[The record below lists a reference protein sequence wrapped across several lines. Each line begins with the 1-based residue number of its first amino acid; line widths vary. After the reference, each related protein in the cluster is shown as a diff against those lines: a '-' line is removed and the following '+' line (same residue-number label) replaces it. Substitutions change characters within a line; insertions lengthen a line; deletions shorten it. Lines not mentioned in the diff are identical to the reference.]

1 MDLSYLHILEIV
13 VLGQHGIGV
22 TYQILTRNIF
32 VSGEY
37 FEHVFKCA
45 IIGSLTFDVLA
56 ITKT

>member
-1 MDLSYLHILEIV
+1 V
-13 VLGQHGIGV
+13 VLGQHGIDV

-37 FEHVFKCA
+37 FEHVFLSA

>member
-1 MDLSYLHILEIV
+1 MDFSYLHILEIV

-22 TYQILTRNIF
+22 THQILTRNIF

-45 IIGSLTFDVLA
+45 RIGSLTFDGLA